1 MRRKLQKRLHRNP
14 GRYSF
19 DSGQVNRIA
28 IAVLVSL
35 SFVSGILITGFRTAR
50 GKSYSHPSI
59 EQTYRFNADGSAE
72 VEEIRTFRFN
82 GSFSWANLRRYTAGQ
97 YGRYSVEYHGVWDA
111 ETNRKLPFET
121 QSYRN
126 VEEIKWFYQAENTT
140 KRFLIRYRIGSA
152 VQRYADAA
160 QFYWKAI
167 EDTHARI
174 DQIAITVIPPASSPA
189 LFKVFVHSRAKP
201 GEIGFAPDFSTAT
214 VLQDRIPK
222 DSFVELRVLLDSELF
237 PQASINH
244 GQTYESLLAD
254 ERRTANVARRAAI
267 RNIAIITGAAV
278 ILALLIAA
286 YIWLYLRYGR
296 EPRVAYD
303 STYEREPPRDLP
315 PAVVPAILTQSN
327 INLSQISNAFAAA
340 IMECARLGYLEIHE
354 QEEKGTIFKHSDF
367 TYKITPKGKALL
379 SNEPVERG
387 RNERPLEDFEVRV
400 LKTVIM
406 KAGDGS
412 TATGEDIKD
421 WGKEMTGRKSNFLVF
436 IKPFGTKMRKWFES
450 KYFKL
455 DDQRSEKAKHW
466 FIGGTVTVFTAFLL
480 LFVFGFRHPA
490 FMILGFAV
498 IALFP
503 LSFSLSRWTPEATLE
518 EKRWKAYK
526 KFISDFSAMKDAGPG
541 LLPLWE
547 KHLVYATALGVADK
561 LLSNLQM
568 VAKEYKQS
576 IPAAAWYHPVSSS
589 GMAAGLGGGYSSLES
604 LGSSFSNLANLSSA
618 LSTSTSSGG
627 GFSGGGGG
635 GGGGGSSGAG

>member
-1 MRRKLQKRLHRNP
+1 MRRKTQKRLHRNP
-14 GRYSF
+14 GKHSF
-19 DSGQVNRIA
+19 IAGKLNMRI
-28 IAVLVSL
+28 IAVLVSISL
-35 SFVSGILITGFRTAR
+35 ASVFLITGFRTAR

-59 EQTYRFNADGSAE
+59 EQTYRFNSDGSAE
-72 VEEIRTFRFN
+72 VEEIRTFKFN
-82 GSFSWANLRRYTAGQ
+82 GSFSWANLRRYTTGQ
-97 YGRYSVEYHGVWDA
+97 YGRYSVEYHGVWDVD
-111 ETNRKLPFET
+111 TNRKLPFET
-121 QSYRN
+121 QSYRHA
-126 VEEIKWFYQAENTT
+126 EEIKWYYQAENTT

-174 DQIAITVIPPASSPA
+174 DQIAITVIPPVSSPE
-189 LFKVFVHSRAKP
+189 LFKIFVHSRARP
-201 GEIGFAPDFSTAT
+201 GEIDFASDFSTAT
-214 VLQDRIPK
+214 VLQNKIPK
-222 DSFVELRVLLDSELF
+222 DSFVELRVLLDPELF
-237 PQASINH
+237 QQAAINQS
-244 GQTYESLLAD
+244 QTYENLLAD
-254 ERRTANVARRAAI
+254 ERRTASAARRAAI

-278 ILALLIAA
+278 ILAALIVA
-286 YIWLYLRYGR
+286 YIWAYLRYGR
-296 EPRVAYD
+296 EPRVAYN
-303 STYEREPPRDLP
+303 SSYEREPPRDLP
-315 PAVVPAILTQSN
+315 PAVVPAILTQGN

-354 QEEKGTIFKHSDF
+354 QEEKGLIFKSTDF

-379 SNEPVERG
+379 SKQPVERG

-400 LKTVIM
+400 LKTVII

-412 TATGEDIKD
+412 MATGEDIKE
-421 WGKEMTGRKSNFLVF
+421 WGKEMKGRKSNFLMF

-455 DDQRSEKAKHW
+455 DDPRSEKAKLW
-466 FIGGTVTVFTAFLL
+466 FVGGSAVVFTAFLL
-480 LFVFGFRHPA
+480 VFAFGYRHPA
-490 FMILGFAV
+490 FLILGFVVLAS
-498 IALFP
+498 FP
-503 LSFSLSRWTPEATLE
+503 LSASLSRWTPEAALE

-526 KFISDFSAMKDAGPG
+526 KFISDFSAMNDAGPE

-561 LLSNLQM
+561 LLSNLEM
-568 VAKEYKQS
+568 VAKEYKRTV
-576 IPAAAWYHPVSSS
+576 PVAAWYVPRAGSA
-589 GMAAGLGGGYSSLES
+589 MAVGPGGGYASMES
-604 LGSSFSNLANLSSA
+604 LSSSFSNLANLSSA